1 MKAIFSS
8 FITSRS
14 LSLPTRHLHLFFCAC
29 AKAVQTSTRSFQI
42 SFFPSVTLSLSP
54 PPCCVLHLAT
64 PGGRY
69 ISSERWS
76 VTTAH
81 QDVKTQ
87 AEGVWRKEGRREG
100 WFQEWQPISDQS
112 VHSFNGGRC
121 CLWCQMSERLNE
133 CVPPSRH
140 YVADLPLFPASLP
153 ESRQGGLVILKS
165 FCRARSS
172 FSAKIYH
179 ESYLHPKTC
188 SDSHITNYII
198 IYIICIRRR

>member
-8 FITSRS
+8 FITVA

-81 QDVKTQ
+81 QDVKHQ
-87 AEGVWRKEGRREG
+87 GEGRIGGGREG
-100 WFQEWQPISDQS
+100 
-112 VHSFNGGRC
+112 GR
-121 CLWCQMSERLNE
+121 
-133 CVPPSRH
+133 
-140 YVADLPLFPASLP
+140 DGF
-153 ESRQGGLVILKS
+153 K
-165 FCRARSS
+165 
-172 FSAKIYH
+172 
-179 ESYLHPKTC
+179 
-188 SDSHITNYII
+188 SDSQSAIKAFTVLMAAAAAFDVKCRSGWMSACLRRDITSLISLYSLRHFLNHGKVAWSYWSPSVAQEARFRRRSIMSR
-198 IYIICIRRR
+198 IYIPKRVLIET